1 MKNFKKAEYQAQK
14 GMHMAPTFQGLLGCV
29 QIKIFSGVMLEC
41 ATDLESIPC
50 FLPIHLLPDSDRQSV
65 SEIIKS
71 GLATIMKKAETTTWN
86 GKKKIS
92 LKTQNILDPFLA
104 SLYNTYSI
112 AASLT
117 DPYQDCTMPLP
128 ETIKFTID
136 ADFIPE
142 GEMDCCKLEL
152 LLAGNTEIVLF
163 LWKEFKK
170 HGTFIFIR
178 HTKTTWSLNAS
189 YGNLFELNYNLKANK
204 MMTATSELERLVGWP
219 KERMDVIDLIKEAR
233 HKVNGNIKSLN
244 SRTYKWISKVPMQ
257 YLQAMELDL
266 EQKTSDG
273 TTLLHLVAESNDINS
288 MNCLLEKVKQIDP
301 TDSLSQTPLHRAC
314 KSGNFH
320 SAKVLIA
327 HGANVN
333 SVDQKKDSPLTIL
346 ASRRDIDINLVKML
360 ISQNASREHENED
373 LMRPVDLARHT
384 NAKWEIIKLLRP
396 A

>member
-1 MKNFKKAEYQAQK
+1 
-14 GMHMAPTFQGLLGCV
+14 
-29 QIKIFSGVMLEC
+29 MLEC

-50 FLPIHLLPDSDRQSV
+50 FLPIHLLPESDRQNV
-65 SEIIKS
+65 SKTIKS
-71 GLATIMKKAETTTWN
+71 GLATILKKAETTTWN

-92 LKTQNILDPFLA
+92 MKTQNILDPFLA

-128 ETIKFTID
+128 ETIQFTID

-152 LLAGNTEIVLF
+152 LLAGTTEIVLF
-163 LWKEFKK
+163 LWKEFKRN
-170 HGTFIFIR
+170 GTFIFIR
-178 HTKTTWSLNAS
+178 YAKTTWSLNAS
-189 YGNLFELNYNLKANK
+189 YGNLFELSYKLKGNK
-204 MMTATSELERLVGWP
+204 MVTSTTELERLVGWP
-219 KERMDVIDLIKEAR
+219 KERMAVNDLIKEAKQ
-233 HKVNGNIKSLN
+233 KVNGNIKSLN

-257 YLQAMELDL
+257 YLQAMEIDL

-273 TTLLHLVAESNDINS
+273 TTLLHLVAESNEINS
-288 MNCLLEKVKQIDP
+288 LNCLLEKLKEIDP
-301 TDSLSQTPLHRAC
+301 TDSLGQTPLHRAC
-314 KSGNFH
+314 KNGSFQN
-320 SAKVLIA
+320 AKSLIA

-333 SVDQKKDSPLTIL
+333 SIDHKQDSPLTIL
-346 ASRRDIDINLVKML
+346 AARKDIDINLVKML
-360 ISQNASREHENED
+360 ISQNANREHENED

-384 NAKWEIIKLLRP
+384 NAKCEIIKLLRP

>member
-1 MKNFKKAEYQAQK
+1 M
-14 GMHMAPTFQGLLGCV
+14 
-29 QIKIFSGVMLEC
+29 
-41 ATDLESIPC
+41 
-50 FLPIHLLPDSDRQSV
+50 
-65 SEIIKS
+65 
-71 GLATIMKKAETTTWN
+71 
-86 GKKKIS
+86 
-92 LKTQNILDPFLA
+92 
-104 SLYNTYSI
+104 
-112 AASLT
+112 
-117 DPYQDCTMPLP
+117 
-128 ETIKFTID
+128 
-136 ADFIPE
+136 
-142 GEMDCCKLEL
+142 
-152 LLAGNTEIVLF
+152 
-163 LWKEFKK
+163 
-170 HGTFIFIR
+170 
-178 HTKTTWSLNAS
+178 
-189 YGNLFELNYNLKANK
+189 
-204 MMTATSELERLVGWP
+204 GWP
-219 KERMDVIDLIKEAR
+219 KERMDVIDLIKEAK

-244 SRTYKWISKVPMQ
+244 SRTYKWIGKVPMQ

-314 KSGNFH
+314 KSGNFQ

-346 ASRRDIDINLVKML
+346 ASRKDIDINLVKML